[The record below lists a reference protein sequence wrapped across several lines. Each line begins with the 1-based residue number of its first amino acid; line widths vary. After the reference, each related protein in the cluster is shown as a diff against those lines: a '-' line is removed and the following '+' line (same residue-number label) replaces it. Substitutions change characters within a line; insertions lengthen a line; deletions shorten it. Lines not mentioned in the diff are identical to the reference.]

1 MKFWNKLFLTKK
13 FYYLFCS
20 IALLFSFSSLHDAVF
35 YLSII
40 LLIGALTLSILDYF
54 KCNNVLAQLS
64 VNRRLPLSLSLGD
77 EARIYLTIVNNSNQ
91 KINIQITEDLPYQ
104 LQMRDHKFDIK
115 TEAYS
120 EEEIGYIVKPN
131 IRGKYT
137 FGSIYLYISQGFG
150 LIELKHKTDLEQSIE
165 VLPSIIQ
172 MKKYDLMVFNDSAHY
187 GFKKIRRI
195 GHSYEFE
202 QIKTYV
208 HGDDPRRINWKAS
221 GKLNTLMVNQYEDE
235 KSQMIY
241 SIIDK
246 SRSMKKPFNNLS
258 LLDYSINA
266 VLAISNIIIKK
277 HDKAGLITF
286 SDKLGTIIKA
296 EKKAHQLKRII
307 NSLYDEKER
316 HLESNYE
323 MLYNVV
329 KKTIPNRSTIFL
341 YTNFES
347 YYSLERNLS
356 ILKKINKSHLLV
368 VVFFKDS
375 ELDDFSNETP
385 ETTLDIYNTTIAKK
399 LINEKIKIA
408 HELSR
413 HGIQSIYTAPEHLSI
428 NAINKYLELKARGLS

>member
-1 MKFWNKLFLTKK
+1 MKLWDKLFLTKK
-13 FYYLFCS
+13 FYYLFCG
-20 IALLFSFSSLHDAVF
+20 IALLFSFSGVHEVIF
-35 YLSII
+35 YLSI
-40 LLIGALTLSILDYF
+40 LLLTGAITLTIIDYLKCSKIIPQVSI
-54 KCNNVLAQLS
+54 S
-64 VNRRLPLSLSLGD
+64 RRLPISLSLGD
-77 EARIYLTIVNNSNQ
+77 EARIYLTLINNSDQ
-91 KINIQITEDLPYQ
+91 KLNIQITEDLPYQ
-104 LQMRDHKFDIK
+104 LQMRDHKFDLK
-115 TEAYS
+115 TEAFT
-120 EEEIGYIVKPN
+120 EEEIGYLVKPS

-137 FGSIYLYISQGFG
+137 FGNIYLYISQGFG
-150 LIELKHKTDLEQSIE
+150 LIELKKKIEFEQNIE

-172 MKKYDLMVFNDSAHY
+172 MKKYDLMVFNDSAHS

-208 HGDDPRRINWKAS
+208 PGDDPRRINWKAS

-246 SRSMKKPFNNLS
+246 SRSMKKPFKNLS

-277 HDKAGLITF
+277 QDKAGLISF

-296 EKKAHQLKRII
+296 EKKPHQLKRII
-307 NSLYDEKER
+307 NALYDEKER

-347 YYSLERNLS
+347 YYSLERNLA

-375 ELDDFSNETP
+375 ELDEYSKETP
-385 ETTLDIYNTTIAKK
+385 KTTLDIYNTTIAKK